1 MIETTLSRG
10 ILKCFFLS
18 ILMFGF
24 AFTAQAQ
31 TVTKT
36 YTAPSSISVDGNG
49 TYAFTLP
56 SVNFAAADFTPGN
69 TIVSDVNVQISW
81 AKTDG
86 SCTAPGTGNSF
97 HNETNFRANGPT
109 GNQVILV
116 QPGTYTGGGTI
127 STVSTTFDQAAATV
141 VGGVNP
147 TSGTFRPN
155 NGNLNTYNGLA
166 ALGNYSISAGDTA
179 GGDPLC
185 ITGYSITVTA
195 VADTTP
201 PVITC
206 PADDTIECDAST
218 APANTGTATATDNSG
233 LAPTITFSD
242 VDVPVS
248 GNNYVKIRTWTATDT
263 AGNSSMC
270 DQIITVT
277 DTMAPAITCPADITI
292 ECNTDQSPAATGTA
306 TAVDNCEAMPTIS
319 FTDAF
324 MPGTGN
330 NAVIVRTWTATDAN
344 GNSSTCDQTI
354 TISDTTGPVI
364 TCPADLTIECNTD
377 DTPATT
383 GSATA
388 VDNCDMMPVITFS
401 DSVVAG
407 TGSNSV
413 ITRTWTATDANMNAS
428 MCVQTITVVDTT
440 APVITCPADVTI
452 ECNTDDTPATTGS
465 ATAVD
470 NCDTMPVI
478 TFSDAVVA
486 GTGSNSVITR
496 TWTATDA
503 NMNASMCVQTIT
515 VVDTTAPVITCPA
528 DVTIE
533 CNTDSSPTATGSATA
548 VDNCD
553 TMPVITFADVVVAGT
568 GQNSV
573 ITRTWT
579 ATDANMNASTCVQTI
594 TVVDTTAPV
603 AMCAAPFTVQLDAVG
618 MASITAA
625 DVDNGSTDNC
635 GMITTTIDIMDF
647 DCDDIGTPVTVT
659 MTVTDENMNSSTC
672 TTTVTVED
680 NIPVTVISGPI
691 DIFTGTGDFDD
702 DCATVVDYG
711 TITIADFVVDNNC
724 GDDSSLTVTFT
735 GGLGSG
741 ANFPVGINAEEYTI
755 TDSSGNETIYTFNV
769 TITDTTDPAID
780 CPDDLTVSDGGTGSY
795 TILDYTGLFSD
806 NCTVFGDLVITQDP
820 VAGTEVDALTTT
832 TVTLTATDEAGN
844 ETTCE
849 FDILVDGSL
858 GVDDNAIDARDINV
872 YPNPTTG
879 TLQLATTNVVIET
892 VEVYDLRG
900 RLVLS
905 RTFNVE
911 NPSLDLTDFEAAT
924 YILRITTERGTLTK
938 RIIKM

>member
-18 ILMFGF
+18 ILMFGL

-116 QPGTYTGGGTI
+116 QPNTYTGGGTI

-364 TCPADLTIECNTD
+364 TCPAD
-377 DTPATT
+377 
-383 GSATA
+383 
-388 VDNCDMMPVITFS
+388 
-401 DSVVAG
+401 
-407 TGSNSV
+407 
-413 ITRTWTATDANMNAS
+413 
-428 MCVQTITVVDTT
+428 
-440 APVITCPADVTI
+440 VTI
-452 ECNTDDTPATTGS
+452 ECNTDDTPAT
-465 ATAVD
+465 
-470 NCDTMPVI
+470 
-478 TFSDAVVA
+478 
-486 GTGSNSVITR
+486 
-496 TWTATDA
+496 
-503 NMNASMCVQTIT
+503 
-515 VVDTTAPVITCPA
+515 
-528 DVTIE
+528 
-533 CNTDSSPTATGSATA
+533 TGSATA

-603 AMCAAPFTVQLDAVG
+603 AMCAAPFTVQLDAMG

-724 GDDSSLTVTFT
+724 GDDSSLTVTLT

-755 TDSSGNETIYTFNV
+755 TDSSGNETIFTFNV

-795 TILDYTGLFSD
+795 TILDYTGLFTD

>member
-18 ILMFGF
+18 ILMFGL

-364 TCPADLTIECNTD
+364 TCPADVTIECNTD

-388 VDNCDMMPVITFS
+388 VDNCDTMPVITFS
-401 DSVVAG
+401 DVVVAG

-470 NCDTMPVI
+470 NCDM
-478 TFSDAVVA
+478 
-486 GTGSNSVITR
+486 
-496 TWTATDA
+496 
-503 NMNASMCVQTIT
+503 
-515 VVDTTAPVITCPA
+515 
-528 DVTIE
+528 
-533 CNTDSSPTATGSATA
+533 
-548 VDNCD
+548 
-553 TMPVITFADVVVAGT
+553 MPVITFADVVVAGT

-603 AMCAAPFTVQLDAVG
+603 AMCAAPFTVQLDAMG

-755 TDSSGNETIYTFNV
+755 TDSSGNETIFTFNV

-795 TILDYTGLFSD
+795 TILDYTGLFTD

>member
-86 SCTAPGTGNSF
+86 SCTAPGTGNPF

-179 GGDPLC
+179 VGDPLC

-306 TAVDNCEAMPTIS
+306 TAVDNC
-319 FTDAF
+319 
-324 MPGTGN
+324 
-330 NAVIVRTWTATDAN
+330 
-344 GNSSTCDQTI
+344 
-354 TISDTTGPVI
+354 
-364 TCPADLTIECNTD
+364 
-377 DTPATT
+377 
-383 GSATA
+383 
-388 VDNCDMMPVITFS
+388 DMMPVITFS

-452 ECNTDDTPATTGS
+452 ECNTDDTP
-465 ATAVD
+465 
-470 NCDTMPVI
+470 
-478 TFSDAVVA
+478 
-486 GTGSNSVITR
+486 
-496 TWTATDA
+496 
-503 NMNASMCVQTIT
+503 
-515 VVDTTAPVITCPA
+515 
-528 DVTIE
+528 VT
-533 CNTDSSPTATGSATA
+533 TGSATA

-603 AMCAAPFTVQLDAVG
+603 AMCAAPFTVQLDAMG

-755 TDSSGNETIYTFNV
+755 TDSSGNETIFTFNV

-795 TILDYTGLFSD
+795 TILDYTGLFTD

>member
-1 MIETTLSRG
+1 MKKITFEWGIIMMLLFCLHPVMGQITYSGPYSGSSATPTPLTLGAGTNTISNTFSTPPSYQRWFDLTLPAGLTITNVTFAVSGTAASGSSGTMCWNPFSSCNPSDTWGGGDQAPTAITAWSTPGTLPITSSPGVVQIIGSPGFNTTWSLV
-10 ILKCFFLS
+10 L
-18 ILMFGF
+18 
-24 AFTAQAQ
+24 
-31 TVTKT
+31 TVT
-36 YTAPSSISVDGNG
+36 G
-49 TYAFTLP
+49 TVACTDP
-56 SVNFAAADFTPGN
+56 
-69 TIVSDVNVQISW
+69 TI
-81 AKTDG
+81 
-86 SCTAPGTGNSF
+86 P
-97 HNETNFRANGPT
+97 
-109 GNQVILV
+109 
-116 QPGTYTGGGTI
+116 
-127 STVSTTFDQAAATV
+127 
-141 VGGVNP
+141 
-147 TSGTFRPN
+147 
-155 NGNLNTYNGLA
+155 
-166 ALGNYSISAGDTA
+166 
-179 GGDPLC
+179 
-185 ITGYSITVTA
+185 TVTA
-195 VADTTP
+195 TSPICPGASTTLNITGTLNDATAWNVYSGSCGGTFVGTTTTGTFNVTPPTGTTTYFVRGEGGCVTPAGCGSVMVTAQDTTA

-206 PADDTIECDAST
+206 PAD
-218 APANTGTATATDNSG
+218 
-233 LAPTITFSD
+233 
-242 VDVPVS
+242 V
-248 GNNYVKIRTWTATDT
+248 
-263 AGNSSMC
+263 
-270 DQIITVT
+270 
-277 DTMAPAITCPADITI
+277 TI
-292 ECNTDQSPAATGTA
+292 ECNTDDTPATTGSA
-306 TAVDNCEAMPTIS
+306 TAVDNCDMMPVITFS
-319 FTDAF
+319 DSVVA
-324 MPGTGN
+324 GTGSN
-330 NAVIVRTWTATDAN
+330 SVITRTWTATDAN
-344 GNSSTCDQTI
+344 MNASMCVQTI
-354 TISDTTGPVI
+354 TVVDTTAPVI
-364 TCPADLTIECNTD
+364 TCPADVTIECNTD

-478 TFSDAVVA
+478 TF
-486 GTGSNSVITR
+486 
-496 TWTATDA
+496 
-503 NMNASMCVQTIT
+503 
-515 VVDTTAPVITCPA
+515 
-528 DVTIE
+528 
-533 CNTDSSPTATGSATA
+533 
-548 VDNCD
+548 
-553 TMPVITFADVVVAGT
+553 ADVVVAGT

-603 AMCAAPFTVQLDAVG
+603 AMCAAPFTVQLDAMG

-755 TDSSGNETIYTFNV
+755 TDSSGNETIFTFNV

>member
-1 MIETTLSRG
+1 
-10 ILKCFFLS
+10 
-18 ILMFGF
+18 
-24 AFTAQAQ
+24 
-31 TVTKT
+31 
-36 YTAPSSISVDGNG
+36 
-49 TYAFTLP
+49 
-56 SVNFAAADFTPGN
+56 
-69 TIVSDVNVQISW
+69 
-81 AKTDG
+81 
-86 SCTAPGTGNSF
+86 
-97 HNETNFRANGPT
+97 
-109 GNQVILV
+109 
-116 QPGTYTGGGTI
+116 
-127 STVSTTFDQAAATV
+127 
-141 VGGVNP
+141 
-147 TSGTFRPN
+147 
-155 NGNLNTYNGLA
+155 
-166 ALGNYSISAGDTA
+166 
-179 GGDPLC
+179 
-185 ITGYSITVTA
+185 
-195 VADTTP
+195 
-201 PVITC
+201 
-206 PADDTIECDAST
+206 
-218 APANTGTATATDNSG
+218 
-233 LAPTITFSD
+233 
-242 VDVPVS
+242 
-248 GNNYVKIRTWTATDT
+248 
-263 AGNSSMC
+263 
-270 DQIITVT
+270 
-277 DTMAPAITCPADITI
+277 
-292 ECNTDQSPAATGTA
+292 
-306 TAVDNCEAMPTIS
+306 
-319 FTDAF
+319 
-324 MPGTGN
+324 
-330 NAVIVRTWTATDAN
+330 
-344 GNSSTCDQTI
+344 
-354 TISDTTGPVI
+354 
-364 TCPADLTIECNTD
+364 
-377 DTPATT
+377 
-383 GSATA
+383 
-388 VDNCDMMPVITFS
+388 MMPVITFS
-401 DSVVAG
+401 DAVVAG

-470 NCDTMPVI
+470 NCDM
-478 TFSDAVVA
+478 
-486 GTGSNSVITR
+486 
-496 TWTATDA
+496 
-503 NMNASMCVQTIT
+503 
-515 VVDTTAPVITCPA
+515 
-528 DVTIE
+528 
-533 CNTDSSPTATGSATA
+533 
-548 VDNCD
+548 
-553 TMPVITFADVVVAGT
+553 MPVITFADVVVAGT

-603 AMCAAPFTVQLDAVG
+603 AMCAAPFTVQLDAMG

-755 TDSSGNETIYTFNV
+755 TDSSGNETIFTFNV

-795 TILDYTGLFSD
+795 TILDYTGLFTD